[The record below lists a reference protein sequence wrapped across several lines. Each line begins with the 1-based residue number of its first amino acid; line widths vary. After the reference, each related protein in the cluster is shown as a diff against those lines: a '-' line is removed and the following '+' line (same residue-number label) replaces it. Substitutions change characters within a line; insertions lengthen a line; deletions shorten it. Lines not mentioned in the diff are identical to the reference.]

1 MRPRGAFP
9 AGILLLA
16 VTSCAVRAAPAETEA
31 RVVRVIDGDTIEV
44 ERDGKREK
52 CRLLG
57 IDTPEMSYGRLLA
70 NLERAASHEPPGD
83 RRELTEAIGVVRRH
97 AERLEERAR
106 AARDALAGMID
117 GRVVNLVRDS
127 GQPERDRYGRLLVY
141 IDLDGLDVGAELVR
155 PGLATV
161 DERFECGRLK
171 DYRKLRRPAT
181 GALTSGARGRR

>member
-1 MRPRGAFP
+1 VRPRGAFP

-44 ERDGKREK
+44 ERDGEREK

-70 NLERAASHEPPGD
+70 DLERAAGHEPPGD
-83 RRELTEAIGVVRRH
+83 RREFAEAIGVVRRH

-106 AARDALAGMID
+106 AARDALAWMID
-117 GRVVNLVRDS
+117 GRVVTLVRDS
-127 GQPERDRYGRLLVY
+127 GQPERDRYGRLLAF
-141 IDLDGLDVGAELVR
+141 IELDGLDIGAELVR
-155 PGLATV
+155 RGLATV
-161 DERFECGRLK
+161 DERFECDRLK
-171 DYRKLRRPAT
+171 DYRRLRRSVT
-181 GALTSGARGRR
+181 GSPETEASGRR